1 MLRHCGEIHNDPH
14 WISSRLLTLAVLL
27 ASVFPATVFASTTLT
42 WIRGSSVKVEQ
53 MIGDCD
59 YTSQAATGQCKP
71 TTSRTST
78 RAALLGTDLGASFES
93 QGNLIFLFGDSIGP
107 TQDYLASD
115 TMASSTSTDPAQG
128 LFLDVFTKPDGSP
141 FFVRVPGIRLGAS
154 EVPNAGIHLD
164 KGTFIVCQTGL
175 DRNLPT
181 QDINSYSVLTRF
193 DETARTFTLLRT
205 ISARP
210 NGKFLTPSLHASG
223 SDVLM
228 FGLGAY
234 RASDVYLATIPA
246 SSFDTG
252 AGTRYFAGLVNGQPT
267 WSSSESAAVPVVAE
281 KGGPSIGNVSVTRS
295 SALDLWL
302 MTYDGG
308 RQSPSTAG
316 VYFTYAKDPWGPWA
330 EPQLI
335 FNQRRDGATGKF
347 VHDPSIT
354 PNDGL
359 NGPTIGANDPRTTP
373 GGTYAPYMIER
384 FTRVSGNTL
393 SIYYALSTWNPYTI
407 VLMRADFTIS
417 STTAR
422 MRSARH

>member
-1 MLRHCGEIHNDPH
+1 MKSLGVTILIAC
-14 WISSRLLTLAVLL
+14 
-27 ASVFPATVFASTTLT
+27 VFPVAAVASTMLT

-78 RAALLGTDLGASFES
+78 RATLLGTDLGASFES
-93 QGNLIFLFGDSIGP
+93 QGSLIFLFGDSIGP
-107 TQDYLASD
+107 TEEYFASD

-128 LFLDVFTKPDGSP
+128 LFLDVFTKTDGTP
-141 FFVRVPGIRLGAS
+141 FFVRVPGVRLGAS

-164 KGTFIVCQTGL
+164 RGTFIVCHTGV
-175 DRNLPT
+175 DRSLPT
-181 QDINSYSVLTRF
+181 PDINAYSVLTRF
-193 DETARTFTLLRT
+193 DETTRTFTQLRT
-205 ISARP
+205 ISTRP
-210 NGKFLTPSLHASG
+210 NGKFITPSLHTSG
-223 SDVLM
+223 SDVMM

-281 KGGPSIGNVSVTRS
+281 KGGPSIGNVSVIHS
-295 SALDLWL
+295 STLGLWL

-335 FNQRRDGATGKF
+335 FNQRRDGANGKF

-359 NGPTIGANDPRTTP
+359 NGPTIGPNDPRTTP
-373 GGTYAPYMIER
+373 GGSYAPYMIER
-384 FTRVSGNTL
+384 FTRVSGSTL

-407 VLMRADFTIS
+407 VLMRADFTIAP
-417 STTAR
+417 TA
-422 MRSARH
+422 ARVRAVRH